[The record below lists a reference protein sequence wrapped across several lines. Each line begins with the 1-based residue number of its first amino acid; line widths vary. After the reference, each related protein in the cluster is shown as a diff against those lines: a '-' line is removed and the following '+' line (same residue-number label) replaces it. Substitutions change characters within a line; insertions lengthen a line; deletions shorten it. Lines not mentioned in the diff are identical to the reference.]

1 MPVNIRESV
10 FETNSS
16 STHTVVL
23 RNDIACHYNDRLY
36 FPVDF
41 NDNKI
46 VIRMRSYNWEHDWLS
61 FPTEK
66 IGYLFSYAANNCSNK
81 LWNDKQYY
89 AKYIEPI
96 EDWDQKEQVVL
107 DEINRRLNDVPNDSD
122 SQCWKDLYELVDLV
136 KQFNV
141 NKAPDVRLESDSYG
155 YNVDHQSN
163 YGTIEKFLRFNNVDS
178 LRDFIF
184 NDQYW
189 LRISNDNEEDYE
201 LDDVLGRPHDDY
213 EDY

>member
-23 RNDIACHYNDRLY
+23 RSDLAYQYDDHLY
-36 FPVDF
+36 FPVDL

-46 VIRMRSYNWEHDWLS
+46 VIRIRSYNWEHDWLS
-61 FPTEK
+61 SPSEK
-66 IGYLFSYAANNCSNK
+66 IGYLFSYAATNCSNA
-81 LWNDKQYY
+81 LWSDQQYC

-163 YGTIEKFLRFNNVDS
+163 YGTIEKFLKFNNVDS

-201 LDDVLGRPHDDY
+201 LDEVLGRPHDY

>member
-1 MPVNIRESV
+1 MPTNIRESV

-23 RNDIACHYNDRLY
+23 RNDIAYHYNEYLC
-36 FPVDF
+36 FPVDL
-41 NDNKI
+41 NEDKI
-46 VIRMRSYNWEHDWLS
+46 LIHIRTYGWEHDWLC
-61 FPTEK
+61 FPIEK
-66 IGYLFSYAANNCSNK
+66 VAYLISYAAENCMHE
-81 LWNDKQYY
+81 LWRDEQFH

-96 EDWDQKEQVVL
+96 EDWDQKEQFIL
-107 DEINRRLNDVPNDSD
+107 GEINRRLNDIPNDSD
-122 SQCWKDLYELVDLV
+122 SQCWKDLYELIDLV
-136 KQFNV
+136 KQYNDC
-141 NKAPDVRLESDSYG
+141 KAPEVKLECDRYG
-155 YNVDHQSN
+155 YGVDHQSN
-163 YGTIEKFLRFNNVDS
+163 YGTIEKFLSFNNVDS

-201 LDDVLGRPHDDY
+201 LDEVLGRPHDY